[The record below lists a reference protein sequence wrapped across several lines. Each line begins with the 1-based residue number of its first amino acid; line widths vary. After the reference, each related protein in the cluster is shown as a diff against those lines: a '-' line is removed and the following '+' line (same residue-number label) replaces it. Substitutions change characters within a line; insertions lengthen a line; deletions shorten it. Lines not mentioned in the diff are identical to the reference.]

1 MTSPKLSAS
10 SMMKDEHRWRA
21 ESDLR
26 TLMESQEIHR
36 DKGRLKSA
44 CAIAGKQLRSLR
56 RITGRRS

>member
-1 MTSPKLSAS
+1 MTSKHSAPS
-10 SMMKDEHRWRA
+10 LLKEDRRWRA

-44 CAIAGKQLRSLR
+44 RAIAGKQLCSLR

>member
-1 MTSPKLSAS
+1 MAS
-10 SMMKDEHRWRA
+10 KPAAPSIVKEDQRWRA

-26 TLMESQEIHR
+26 TLMESQEINR
-36 DKGRLKSA
+36 DQSRLKSA